1 MLDELSQKLEE
12 IHKRENVLRRKTLF
26 RSKEK
31 LFCLLNLVLNR
42 QIFIVLQKHF
52 YATFVAFWI
61 LLEQTCIEK
70 WTLKESKIGRNNLV

>member
-26 RSKEK
+26 RSKYRFKEK

-52 YATFVAFWI
+52 YATFVAF
-61 LLEQTCIEK
+61 
-70 WTLKESKIGRNNLV
+70 